1 MKEGIQIAIG
11 LIALIAAFFLW
22 KDHADR
28 IAKTR
33 YWPLGWALY
42 MLLIITAGKMLGP
55 LLNGLPINDDV
66 AVPALFIGVMAL
78 CTILLG
84 VQWYKMRK
92 LRKG

>member
-1 MKEGIQIAIG
+1 MREGIQIAIG
-11 LIALIAAFFLW
+11 VIALIVAFFLW

-42 MLLIITAGKMLGP
+42 MLLIVTAGKTLGP
-55 LLNGLPINDDV
+55 FLSGLPINDDV
-66 AVPALFIGVMAL
+66 AVPCLAFGVMLL
-78 CTILLG
+78 CTILLC
-84 VQWYKMRK
+84 VQMYKMRK